1 MNPESQRKTSTLEL
15 AIQRT
20 RLAEERTY
28 NAWLRTGMTTMGFG
42 LALAKFFTDVEPLW
56 LLQLLAVSFVL
67 GGGITVLLAFYTHY
81 QRCKEYGEINA
92 IHTPIWVS
100 GGLGILL
107 ILITAL
113 VLTLML
119 I

>member
-1 MNPESQRKTSTLEL
+1 MNTPSKCTQSTLEL
-15 AIQRT
+15 AVQRT

-67 GGGITVLLAFYTHY
+67 SGGITVLLAFYTHY

-107 ILITAL
+107 IFITAL